1 LIQCSENK
9 KIRKNNL
16 RITFAL
22 PDKNIIQKELNLDHN
37 SVKEILGNENKSQKN
52 IPNIKSSFAE
62 KL

>member
-1 LIQCSENK
+1 
-9 KIRKNNL
+9 L

-22 PDKNIIQKELNLDHN
+22 PDKNIIQKELNLDNN